1 MKKILSLILVLAMTF
16 SLSTTALAADSTTS
30 SISEN
35 EAVELARWFIA
46 NDIYEN
52 GNNGWSESTVIDSV
66 TTDSGFYGSSYIVN
80 LSANGKNNGYI
91 VLGTTVADVL
101 IKEFSYSGKPL
112 FVDLQPINGG
122 TAAYHSDN
130 SVFSVDNTNENMPFL
145 EKIRNTPSL
154 FTSDNNYGQ
163 ITNPYQHVNDNYGTG
178 WSLKTSKSIS
188 GFKLLDMANFEAE
201 NHCSLTTLTAIF
213 NYHRSQ
219 GYSKIPSDLNTLF
232 GRIKTIATDN
242 GYYTPSGT
250 NPTQIDNLAKDIWK
264 YYGYSGTANN
274 DFFFNGVESINNT
287 LKGEVD
293 GNRPG
298 AISFTSG
305 SYGNHTVTYYGYNI
319 YKKSG
324 SSDKLYLR
332 VNDNWGT
339 SARYVDTT
347 YIGSLGH
354 TLFEICGEIS

>member
-130 SVFSVDNTNENMPFL
+130 SVFSVNNTNENMPFL

-250 NPTQIDNLAKDIWK
+250 NPTQIDNLKTI
-264 YYGYSGTANN
+264 
-274 DFFFNGVESINNT
+274 
-287 LKGEVD
+287 
-293 GNRPG
+293 
-298 AISFTSG
+298 
-305 SYGNHTVTYYGYNI
+305 
-319 YKKSG
+319 
-324 SSDKLYLR
+324 KL
-332 VNDNWGT
+332 
-339 SARYVDTT
+339 
-347 YIGSLGH
+347 
-354 TLFEICGEIS
+354 

>member
-163 ITNPYQHVNDNYGTG
+163 ITNPYQHVND
-178 WSLKTSKSIS
+178 IME
-188 GFKLLDMANFEAE
+188 LDG
-201 NHCSLTTLTAIF
+201 L
-213 NYHRSQ
+213 
-219 GYSKIPSDLNTLF
+219 
-232 GRIKTIATDN
+232 
-242 GYYTPSGT
+242 
-250 NPTQIDNLAKDIWK
+250 
-264 YYGYSGTANN
+264 
-274 DFFFNGVESINNT
+274 
-287 LKGEVD
+287 
-293 GNRPG
+293 
-298 AISFTSG
+298 
-305 SYGNHTVTYYGYNI
+305 
-319 YKKSG
+319 
-324 SSDKLYLR
+324 
-332 VNDNWGT
+332 
-339 SARYVDTT
+339 
-347 YIGSLGH
+347 
-354 TLFEICGEIS
+354 

>member
-1 MKKILSLILVLAMTF
+1 MC
-16 SLSTTALAADSTTS
+16 ALNYESGDSDGYRD
-30 SISEN
+30 
-35 EAVELARWFIA
+35 LLFI
-46 NDIYEN
+46 
-52 GNNGWSESTVIDSV
+52 
-66 TTDSGFYGSSYIVN
+66 F
-80 LSANGKNNGYI
+80 
-91 VLGTTVADVL
+91 
-101 IKEFSYSGKPL
+101 
-112 FVDLQPINGG
+112 
-122 TAAYHSDN
+122 
-130 SVFSVDNTNENMPFL
+130 
-145 EKIRNTPSL
+145 
-154 FTSDNNYGQ
+154 
-163 ITNPYQHVNDNYGTG
+163 
-178 WSLKTSKSIS
+178 
-188 GFKLLDMANFEAE
+188 
-201 NHCSLTTLTAIF
+201 TTLTAIF

-354 TLFEICGEIS
+354 TLFEICRVIP

>member
-30 SISEN
+30 SIS
-35 EAVELARWFIA
+35 
-46 NDIYEN
+46 D
-52 GNNGWSESTVIDSV
+52 
-66 TTDSGFYGSSYIVN
+66 
-80 LSANGKNNGYI
+80 
-91 VLGTTVADVL
+91 
-101 IKEFSYSGKPL
+101 
-112 FVDLQPINGG
+112 
-122 TAAYHSDN
+122 
-130 SVFSVDNTNENMPFL
+130 
-145 EKIRNTPSL
+145 
-154 FTSDNNYGQ
+154 
-163 ITNPYQHVNDNYGTG
+163 
-178 WSLKTSKSIS
+178 
-188 GFKLLDMANFEAE
+188 
-201 NHCSLTTLTAIF
+201 
-213 NYHRSQ
+213 
-219 GYSKIPSDLNTLF
+219 
-232 GRIKTIATDN
+232 
-242 GYYTPSGT
+242 
-250 NPTQIDNLAKDIWK
+250 
-264 YYGYSGTANN
+264 
-274 DFFFNGVESINNT
+274 NNT

-354 TLFEICGEIS
+354 TLFEICRVIP

>member
-201 NHCSLTTLTAIF
+201 NHCSLTTLTAIL
-213 NYHRSQ
+213 S
-219 GYSKIPSDLNTLF
+219 
-232 GRIKTIATDN
+232 
-242 GYYTPSGT
+242 
-250 NPTQIDNLAKDIWK
+250 
-264 YYGYSGTANN
+264 
-274 DFFFNGVESINNT
+274 
-287 LKGEVD
+287 
-293 GNRPG
+293 
-298 AISFTSG
+298 
-305 SYGNHTVTYYGYNI
+305 
-319 YKKSG
+319 
-324 SSDKLYLR
+324 
-332 VNDNWGT
+332 
-339 SARYVDTT
+339 
-347 YIGSLGH
+347 
-354 TLFEICGEIS
+354 